1 MKFAFYTL
9 GCKVNQYETAAM
21 QRQVIAAGH
30 EVVDAADM
38 PDVFVLNSCTVTA
51 ESDRKARQILRR
63 YRKLLPA
70 AVTVLAGC
78 LPQAFPDDAAALDAA
93 DILLGNSTS
102 GKLLE
107 SVQRFQLTGERVIN
121 IGTHPQGEEFD
132 TPTIDNFPEH
142 TRAYIK
148 IEDGCNRFC
157 TYCIIPYARGR
168 VRSKSIDVI
177 RREVAMLAANGYKE
191 IVLVGINLS
200 AFSDGDCDLADAVSA
215 AASVAGIERVRLGSL
230 EPDMMSDDMLA
241 RLAACD
247 KFCPQFHLSLQSGC
261 DKTLKAMN
269 RHYDTAFYYDLCCR
283 IRAAFNNPS
292 ITTDIMVG
300 FAGESDDDFEQSL
313 AFAEKVGFAQAHIFA
328 YSRRTGTVAASR
340 PDQVAKS
347 VKECRSRRMI
357 ETTLRS
363 RNRFLNSQIGTTAA
377 VLVERAEQ
385 DKCTGYTA
393 NYTPVTVNGD
403 ESLCGQMI
411 NVNILGVED
420 DACIGEI
427 IPQ

>member
-30 EVVDAADM
+30 QVVDAADM

-51 ESDRKARQILRR
+51 ESDRKARQIMRR
-63 YRKLLPA
+63 YRKSLPA
-70 AVTVLAGC
+70 AVTVLTGC
-78 LPQAFPDDAAALDAA
+78 LPQAFPADAAALDAA
-93 DILLGNSTS
+93 DIVLGNTTND
-102 GKLLE
+102 KLLD
-107 SVQRFQLTGERVIN
+107 SVQRFISSGERVVD
-121 IGTHPQGEEFD
+121 IGTHLPDERFD
-132 TPTIDNFPEH
+132 TPTIDNFAEH

-168 VRSKSIDVI
+168 VRSKAIDTL
-177 RREVAMLAANGYKE
+177 RREVAELAANGYKE

-200 AFSDGDCDLADAVSA
+200 AYADGGHDLANAVTA
-215 AASVAGIERVRLGSL
+215 AASVGGIERVRLGSL
-230 EPDMMSDDMLA
+230 EPDMMSDDMLS
-241 RLAACD
+241 RLADCE

-269 RHYDTAFYYDLCCR
+269 RHYDSAFYYDLCCR

-300 FAGESDDDFEQSL
+300 FAGESDGDFEQSL
-313 AFAEKVGFAQAHIFA
+313 AFADKVGFAQAHVFA
-328 YSRRTGTVAASR
+328 YSQRAGTVAAGR

-357 ETTLRS
+357 EVTLKSQRS
-363 RNRFLNSQIGTTAA
+363 FWQSQVGRKAT
-377 VLVERAEQ
+377 VLVERLPRG
-385 DKCTGYTA
+385 KCTGYTE
-393 NYTPVTVNGD
+393 NYTPVIFDGSSD
-403 ESLCGQMI
+403 LCGRTVKVKI
-411 NVNILGVED
+411 TGITD
-420 DACIGEI
+420 DGCTAVITE
-427 IPQ
+427 